1 MENQTETE
9 LKENIKNSM
18 TTIFEEHT
26 KLKSKIRFEEIAVI
40 VPILKKANRI
50 FFLGMGR
57 SGFMMNAV
65 AMRFMHLGFKA
76 YVVGETTTPAIAEGD
91 LLIAGSGS
99 GTTGTVVKAVVTAK
113 EVGASVIGI
122 TTDSESPL
130 ASKADYTVIIPAAA
144 KQKHKDHVS
153 RQYAG
158 SLFEQALL
166 LTSDALI
173 QTLWDLDGST
183 SAVLNKRHS
192 NLE

>member
-1 MENQTETE
+1 MGNQTEME
-9 LKENIKNSM
+9 LEAHIANSI
-18 TTIFEEHT
+18 TTIFEEHS
-26 KLKSKIRFEEIAVI
+26 KLNNQIQIEQIAEI
-40 VPILKKANRI
+40 VPILKNANRI

-99 GTTGTVVKAVVTAK
+99 GTTGTVIKAVDTAK
-113 EVGASVIGI
+113 EVGAQVIGV
-122 TTDSESPL
+122 TTTSDSPL
-130 ASKADYTVIIPAAA
+130 ASKADFTIIIPASA
-144 KQKHKDHVS
+144 KQKQDERVS
-153 RQYAG
+153 QQYAG

-166 LTSDALI
+166 LTFDALI
-173 QTLWDLDGST
+173 QTLWDLNGST
-183 SAVLNKRHS
+183 SAELNTRHS